1 MGEIPI
7 ELQAKLL
14 RVLQDGEF
22 ERIGNPNKNKVD
34 VRVIAATNRNLE
46 QEILHGRFRKD
57 LYYRLNVYPITIVP
71 LRERKNDIPLLVEH
85 FVQRFNKKFGKNIKR
100 IPKKVIEHL
109 RKYDWPGNIREL
121 ENVIERAVILSKS
134 STLSIGQL
142 RTPVFAAKEKL
153 NTLVEQERSHIEEV
167 LNSTLWRI
175 EGPNGAAQILDINPG
190 TLRSRMKKLGLKRPA
205 ASK

>member
-1 MGEIPI
+1 
-7 ELQAKLL
+7 
-14 RVLQDGEF
+14 
-22 ERIGNPNKNKVD
+22 
-34 VRVIAATNRNLE
+34 
-46 QEILHGRFRKD
+46 
-57 LYYRLNVYPITIVP
+57 VYPITIVP

-134 STLSIGQL
+134 STLSIEQL
-142 RTPVFAAKEKL
+142 RSPVFSAKEKL